1 MNATNTQASGPR
13 LPLVTEPTDP
23 EAIAQFA
30 SIRART
36 GRILNLHRMMG
47 HSPAMMKASADTA
60 MALRHGT
67 QLPRSLIEV
76 VILRTAQLMRSD
88 YEWQQHHPMAL
99 ANGVSQEKIDAVADW
114 RDSKLFPP
122 AETAALAYA
131 ECVALGTEAEPAIFA
146 RLQEHFSPREI
157 VELTM
162 LVAQYM
168 ATARFIQALGVPLE
182 DTGARPKPSS

>member
-67 QLPRSLIEV
+67 QLPRSLIDNARG
-76 VILRTAQLMRSD
+76 IIR
-88 YEWQQHHPMAL
+88 
-99 ANGVSQEKIDAVADW
+99 IW
-114 RDSKLFPP
+114 R
-122 AETAALAYA
+122 
-131 ECVALGTEAEPAIFA
+131 
-146 RLQEHFSPREI
+146 R
-157 VELTM
+157 
-162 LVAQYM
+162 
-168 ATARFIQALGVPLE
+168 
-182 DTGARPKPSS
+182 TGARKAQPDLFRS